1 MTGPA
6 SVCRGRAFFPKAEPP
21 KAVLP
26 TRIFSAS
33 FCPQAEQDSS
43 PPGPHGQRRSLSA
56 RRWQERPHFF
66 RPRTEPPALSGLCKA
81 LSPSAPRTKE
91 AALSP
96 RTEKVPLFF
105 RNLPAQKGPHLL
117 RTKRPPPARRG
128 GRRSEQPPRKQP
140 APVFFMIPPNFS
152 AVFRGSGRRGQVIK
166 PASRL
171 RAPRAAC
178 R

>member
-6 SVCRGRAFFPKAEPP
+6 SVCAAGPFPRRQSRRRPSFPREFFRPLFAPIGRTRQLSARPP
-21 KAVLP
+21 RTKEITLRPAP
-26 TRIFSAS
+26 T
-33 FCPQAEQDSS
+33 DKGDHS
-43 PPGPHGQRRSLSA
+43 PPAAGRKDLTSFGPGQSRRLSPASVRRCLPPPHGQRRPLS
-56 RRWQERPHFF
+56 RRR
-66 RPRTEPPALSGLCKA
+66 
-81 LSPSAPRTKE
+81 
-91 AALSP
+91 
-96 RTEKVPLFF
+96 
-105 RNLPAQKGPHLL
+105 QKRPHLL

-128 GRRSEQPPRKQP
+128 GRRSEQPPRKQRCSG
-140 APVFFMIPPNFS
+140 FFMIPPNFS